1 MEELERQKEKYDAL
15 EKTWMAANQ
24 QFMEFQVCPDRP
36 GILSLFLTLIRVFW
50 DHHRACFLEKKSRI
64 IW

>member
-24 QFMEFQVCPDRP
+24 QFMEFQVSSWKMNPNLETR
-36 GILSLFLTLIRVFW
+36 IYFELSLMTW
-50 DHHRACFLEKKSRI
+50 KHHF
-64 IW
+64 

>member
-24 QFMEFQVCPDRP
+24 QFMEFQVCQYCPMWKNNP
-36 GILSLFLTLIRVFW
+36 KLGHF
-50 DHHRACFLEKKSRI
+50 
-64 IW
+64 

>member
-24 QFMEFQVCPDRP
+24 QFMEFQVSSWKNYFKL
-36 GILSLFLTLIRVFW
+36 GHF
-50 DHHRACFLEKKSRI
+50 
-64 IW
+64 

>member
-24 QFMEFQVCPDRP
+24 QFMEFQVSSWKMNPNLETR
-36 GILSLFLTLIRVFW
+36 IYFEVSLITW
-50 DHHRACFLEKKSRI
+50 KHHFRL
-64 IW
+64 

>member
-24 QFMEFQVCPDRP
+24 QFMEFQVCSWLLKKKNPKQGP
-36 GILSLFLTLIRVFW
+36 LGPVQNWSQTFEVLF
-50 DHHRACFLEKKSRI
+50 DQ
-64 IW
+64 

>member
-24 QFMEFQVCPDRP
+24 QFMEFQVSSWKMNPKF
-36 GILSLFLTLIRVFW
+36 GHF
-50 DHHRACFLEKKSRI
+50 
-64 IW
+64 

>member
-24 QFMEFQVCPDRP
+24 QFMEFQVCSDCLGNPGKNLG
-36 GILSLFLTLIRVFW
+36 GILN
-50 DHHRACFLEKKSRI
+50 
-64 IW
+64 

>member
-24 QFMEFQVCPDRP
+24 QFMEFQVSPDRDVLNKVIHLRSP
-36 GILSLFLTLIRVFW
+36 EVT
-50 DHHRACFLEKKSRI
+50 
-64 IW
+64 

>member
-24 QFMEFQVCPDRP
+24 QFMEFQVSSMENESK
-36 GILSLFLTLIRVFW
+36 ILLFW
-50 DHHRACFLEKKSRI
+50 Q
-64 IW
+64 

>member
-24 QFMEFQVCPDRP
+24 QFMEFQVRYCPLWKNNP
-36 GILSLFLTLIRVFW
+36 KLGHFLP
-50 DHHRACFLEKKSRI
+50 
-64 IW
+64 